1 MYVCLCRG
9 VTDRKIR
16 AAIAGGATDLVA
28 VGERTQAGIEC
39 GTCHPGINELLR
51 EARDPDRPA
60 QMAAGRPK
68 GPKGS
73 DEGRR

>member
-1 MYVCLCRG
+1 

-16 AAIAGGATDLVA
+16 AAIAAGATDLVT
-28 VGERTQAGIEC
+28 VGQRTQAGIEC

-68 GPKGS
+68 GPQGS